1 MLRSSQIGVAT
12 GTLLKRLWRSD
23 GLWADKL
30 QRAALL
36 VTAGQVRAASLA
48 QDYAASQGA
57 TGDLE
62 LVPAAFGG
70 LASDGRPLASLMTG
84 AAVAANT
91 AAARASGGRFPLLK
105 YGSVPQQRAAM
116 NAEAERA
123 AQAWL
128 LMMARTQVADAGRAA
143 VRSSMAAYDMSGVRL
158 ANPPC
163 CGRCAILAGRVYHW
177 SAGFKRHPGCD
188 CTVQPSKSGNYIAEG
203 DDIPLDQIRGLSK
216 ADRQAVEMGADL
228 QRVVNAQRGMYSAEV
243 YSKRVKATFDSTKHK
258 DSLFPVRD
266 NTRTVRLRPE
276 SILQHATD
284 QPDAVRLLTKY
295 GYIK

>member
-12 GTLLKRLWRSD
+12 GTLLKNLWGTD
-23 GLWADKL
+23 GPWTDKL

-36 VTAGQVRAASLA
+36 VTAGQVRAAGLA
-48 QDYAASQGA
+48 QNYAAAQGA

-91 AAARASGGRFPLLK
+91 ASARADI
-105 YGSVPQQRAAM
+105 PQQRAVM
-116 NAEAERA
+116 DAEAERA
-123 AQAWL
+123 AHSW
-128 LMMARTQVADAGRAA
+128 LMMVARTQVADAGRAA

-163 CGRCAILAGRVYHW
+163 CGRCAILAGRVFHW
-177 SAGFKRHPGCD
+177 QAGFQRHPGCD
-188 CTVQPSKSGNYIAEG
+188 CTMQPVRGNYIAEG

-243 YSKRVKATFDSTKHK
+243 YGKRVKATFDSTKHK

-276 SILQHATD
+276 SILRYATD

-295 GYIK
+295 GYIR